1 MTKSRS
7 DPKTARVVRVHVT
20 PIIGGVHFTV
30 NGRSIDQE
38 MSAEQLIS
46 TASAFLQA
54 GIETMRREAKPM
66 TASEV
71 KRRNADALRR
81 MPQRGRLSGGC

>member
-7 DPKTARVVRVHVT
+7 DPKAAEPMVVHVT
-20 PIIGGVHFTV
+20 PVVGGIHFTV
-30 NGRSIDQE
+30 NGKAIDQP
-38 MSAEQLIS
+38 MSADQLIS
-46 TASAFLQA
+46 TASAFLTA

-71 KRRNADALRR
+71 KRRVDEAVRR
-81 MPQRGRLSGGC
+81 MPHRKARV